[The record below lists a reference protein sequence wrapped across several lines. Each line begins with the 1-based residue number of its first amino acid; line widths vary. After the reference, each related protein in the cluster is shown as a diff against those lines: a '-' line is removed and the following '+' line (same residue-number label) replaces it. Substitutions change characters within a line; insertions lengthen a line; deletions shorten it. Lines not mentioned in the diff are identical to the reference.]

1 MQCCVL
7 DQRYLMDFTRKDKTM
22 IQRWKQWA
30 HRLKTE
36 TYALYYAYKDPR
48 SPWYAK
54 LLAAF
59 VVAHTL
65 SPIDMIPDFIPVLG
79 YLDDLIITPL
89 GLALVLR
96 MIPEEVMIDARQKA
110 VMSMEESDRAGR
122 VGMIIILCIW
132 AIIAILVVFWLI
144 KVIQG

>member
-1 MQCCVL
+1 
-7 DQRYLMDFTRKDKTM
+7 MDFTMKGKTM
-22 IQRWKQWA
+22 LQRWRRWA
-30 HRLKTE
+30 HQLKTE
-36 TYALYYAYKDPR
+36 TYALYFAYKDPR
-48 SPWYAK
+48 VPWYAK

-65 SPIDMIPDFIPVLG
+65 SPIDLIPDFIPVLG

-96 MIPEEVMIDARQKA
+96 MIPEEVMMAARQKA

-122 VGMIIILCIW
+122 VGMIIVLCIW
-132 AIIAILVVFWLI
+132 TLTAILVIFWLI
-144 KVIQG
+144 EIIRG

>member
-1 MQCCVL
+1 
-7 DQRYLMDFTRKDKTM
+7 MDVIMKGKTM
-22 IQRWKQWA
+22 LQRWKQWA

-48 SPWYAK
+48 VPWYAK

-65 SPIDMIPDFIPVLG
+65 SPIDLIPDFIPILG

-96 MIPEEVMIDARQKA
+96 MIPEEVMVDARQKA
-110 VMSMEESDRAGR
+110 EISIEKSDRAAR
-122 VGMIIILCIW
+122 VGMIIVLCIW
-132 AIIAILVVFWLI
+132 ALIAILVIFWLI
-144 KVIQG
+144 KIIQG